1 MKPYTPL
8 TNGGRTVGGHDI
20 HHKTADQPR
29 AFAKKSAKAA
39 RHSARQDARRS
50 MESSLMQSQPAAAP

>member
-29 AFAKKSAKAA
+29 AGVKKSAKAA

-50 MESSLMQSQPAAAP
+50 IESSLTESRAVAAP

>member
-1 MKPYTPL
+1 MRPYTPL
-8 TNGGRTVGGHDI
+8 TNGGRTVGGQDI

-29 AFAKKSAKAA
+29 AAAKKASKAA

-50 MESSLMQSQPAAAP
+50 IETSVMESQAAVAP